1 MKGFTDSSREYGIG
15 ILPMTSRKHRQDAD
29 ATFCSTLSS
38 AFSLVE
44 VIIALGVFVFSITV
58 LLGML
63 PVGLK
68 SVRSVQNEG
77 NAVHIAS
84 SIFGLWQM
92 APSGS
97 ELTVPGA
104 FSNLG
109 SVGTA
114 TGSGTT
120 YYFDEYGS
128 RASSS
133 DIASVAMVYSAVN
146 TGSPATWEVSLEFHW
161 PAQGNST
168 NTASGVQSRR
178 FIQNFVK

>member
-1 MKGFTDSSREYGIG
+1 MKTKDH
-15 ILPMTSRKHRQDAD
+15 T
-29 ATFCSTLSS
+29 

-84 SIFGLWQM
+84 SIFGLWQV
-92 APSGS
+92 APSNAA
-97 ELTVPGA
+97 LTVPGA
-104 FSNLG
+104 FTNLG
-109 SVGTA
+109 TVGS
-114 TGSGTT
+114 SGTGT

-128 RASSS
+128 RVSSS
-133 DIASVAMVYSAVN
+133 NTASVAMDYSAAS
-146 TGSPATWEVSLEFHW
+146 TGTPATWRVSLEFRW
-161 PAQGNST
+161 PAKVANNAT
-168 NTASGVQSRR
+168 NVATGIQSRT
-178 FIQNFVK
+178 FIQDFVK